1 MEYSQDIIQGTIRES
16 ACLQLCR
23 QTPMGS
29 LIDNVP
35 VMTALPTAGFVN
47 PRDTG
52 TKALTSAA
60 WSAMVITAEELAAV
74 IAVPQ
79 ALVDDATFDIFGE
92 LQPRISEAMGSIIDA
107 AILFGTN
114 APASWPAGGIYAAA
128 EAADNRYVSGTGVD
142 IAQDINNTMALVEA
156 DGFDVNGFV
165 GAISLKAALRGLRA
179 TSSGVLLFQPSLQAG
194 MPGTLY
200 GENITYARNAAINT
214 ALAVLIM
221 GDWSTAVIGMRQEIR
236 IQMLDQA
243 VFTNPDGTVAISL
256 AEQDMVALR
265 CYMRLGFGLANP
277 ATISQ
282 PGAQR
287 TVADGATNTN
297 TTVTSATA
305 AFTAADRGVS
315 ISGVGIP
322 ANTTIASVTNATTV
336 VLSAAATATATG
348 VTLTIGYQR
357 SSFAVLEPVGG
368 PAH

>member
-1 MEYSQDIIQGTIRES
+1 MEYSQDIIQGTVRES

-35 VMTALPTAGFVN
+35 VMTALPTAGFIN

-52 TKALTSAA
+52 KKPLTSAA
-60 WSAMVITAEELAAV
+60 WSAMQITAEEIAAV

-92 LQPRISEAMGSIIDA
+92 LQPRISEAMGAMIDA
-107 AILFGTN
+107 AILFGTG
-114 APASWPAGGIYAAA
+114 APSSWPAGGIYAAA
-128 EAADNRYVSGTGVD
+128 EAADNRYVLGTSVD
-142 IAQDINNTMALVEA
+142 VAQDINNTMALVET

-165 GAISLKAALRGLRA
+165 SAISLKASLRGLRA

-194 MPGTLY
+194 MPATLY
-200 GENITYARNAAINT
+200 GEEVTYARNNSMNT
-214 ALAVLIM
+214 ALALLFA

-277 ATISQ
+277 ATISA

-287 TVADGATNTN
+287 TVADGVTNGT

-305 AFTAADRGVS
+305 AFTAADRGVAIS
-315 ISGVGIP
+315 GGTIPANATIVTVTNGTTVVISAAAGGSGSGVGL
-322 ANTTIASVTNATTV
+322 TV
-336 VLSAAATATATG
+336 
-348 VTLTIGYQR
+348 GYQR